1 MSITETMNE
10 EQLIELGEYRLE
22 MLERID
28 WLEGRKKRLQ
38 ARFDDAYKTKA
49 REYYRGL
56 INTLAMELMGMQD
69 MLWMFDER
77 FPL

>member
-22 MLERID
+22 MLERMD
-28 WLEGRKKRLQ
+28 WLEGHKKQYQ
-38 ARFDDAYKTKA
+38 ARFDDSYKTKA
-49 REYYRGL
+49 REYYQRL
-56 INTLAMELMGMQD
+56 IGNVTMELMTMQD
-69 MLWMFDER
+69 MLWLFDER